1 MIMRPIRLASHLVSK
16 NSLSKPIHISHIP
29 SYIHERQHFAR
40 TMATARI
47 IDITPENTGLTGI
60 TQSKAAAKKAT
71 EILQEDLEVGLLLFI
86 LIFSRDG
93 SNAEL
98 NIHNTSYTTASSMMK
113 VSTTSKLISFP
124 GSNPPGD

>member
-29 SYIHERQHFAR
+29 YIHERQHFAR

-47 IDITPENTGLTGI
+47 IDITPENTGLIGI

-71 EILQEDLEVGLLLFI
+71 EILQEDLEVRLLLVIFI
-86 LIFSRDG
+86 C
-93 SNAEL
+93 NYAEPRAGL
-98 NIHNTSYTTASSMMK
+98 NIHN
-113 VSTTSKLISFP
+113 I
-124 GSNPPGD
+124 

>member
-1 MIMRPIRLASHLVSK
+1 
-16 NSLSKPIHISHIP
+16 
-29 SYIHERQHFAR
+29 
-40 TMATARI
+40 MATARI